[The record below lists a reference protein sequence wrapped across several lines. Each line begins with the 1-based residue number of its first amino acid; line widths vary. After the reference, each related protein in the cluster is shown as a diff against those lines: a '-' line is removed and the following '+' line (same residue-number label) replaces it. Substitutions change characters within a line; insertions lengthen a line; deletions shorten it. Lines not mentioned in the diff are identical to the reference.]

1 MSNNDLTPIGDSGNM
16 NMSLEELAQHQPK
29 PVSDTDRKALVGMA
43 KADWYEIVQWLQL
56 RMSDAT
62 KWDEVYIDVWYSDLK
77 DYTKADVFN
86 AVRSLYEDGRVK
98 APEGSLIVA
107 RLKELSVPKVHR
119 PNQSTATLNNFS
131 GGVCKSEGIACS
143 FIDRRWVPDEYG
155 NQSYYEACMSKDKN
169 GELCEELRPTVPNES
184 EVRLKPTKSTKGE
197 LYPTLVNMGLSLE
210 MKRAVWKRYA
220 KYPDGNIEEMLKQ
233 YGKATW
239 YE

>member
-1 MSNNDLTPIGDSGNM
+1 MTSNDLTPIGDSA

-29 PVSDTDRKALVGMA
+29 PVSDDERKTLVGMS

-77 DYTKADVFN
+77 NYSKKDVFN

-107 RLKELSVPKVHR
+107 RLKELNVPKVNK
-119 PNQSTATLNNFS
+119 PTQSTQPFDKFS
-131 GGVCKSEGIACS
+131 GGACKSDNVACS
-143 FIDRRWVPDEYG
+143 FLDKRWVPDEYG
-155 NQSYYEACMSKDKN
+155 NYSYYEACMTEDSRGN
-169 GELCEELRPTVPNES
+169 LCEELRKCVPNES
-184 EVRLKPTKSTKGE
+184 ELKMKPKKSTKGE
-197 LYPTLVNMGLSLE
+197 LYPTLVRMGLSND

-220 KYPDGNIEEMLKQ
+220 KYPEGNLEEMLKAH
-233 YGKATW
+233 GKAEW

>member
-1 MSNNDLTPIGDSGNM
+1 MTSNDLTPIGDSA

-29 PVSDTDRKALVGMA
+29 PVSDDERKTLVGMS

-77 DYTKADVFN
+77 NYTKADVFN

-107 RLKELSVPKVHR
+107 RLKELNVPKVNR
-119 PNQSTATLNNFS
+119 PEQSQQPLGDFS
-131 GGVCKSEGIACS
+131 GGACKSDNVACS
-143 FIDRRWVPDEYG
+143 FLDKRWVPDEYG
-155 NQSYYEACMSKDKN
+155 NHSFYEACMTETKN
-169 GELCEELRPTVPNES
+169 GDLCEELRKCVPNES
-184 EVRLKPTKSTKGE
+184 ELRMKPTKSTKGE
-197 LYPTLVNMGLSLE
+197 LYPTLVRMGLSDS
-210 MKRAVWKRYA
+210 MKKAVWKRYK
-220 KYPDGNIEEMLKQ
+220 KYPEGNLEEMLKVH
-233 YGKATW
+233 GKADW